1 MCLLTYVVDLI
12 KNLGETDLLFRSQVF
27 PVSVLQTNKSLR
39 KPIKT
44 LAIRNRQEINV
55 TLTSESLITG

>member
-1 MCLLTYVVDLI
+1 MDLI
-12 KNLGETDLLFRSQVF
+12 KNLGETDLLFHSQVF

-55 TLTSESLITG
+55 TLTSESLITGLMNISL